1 MAYYLLTNGGKAF
14 MRTTGIKLIGVIGLL
29 VALSM
34 VMGCGSSDLL
44 DEQGQRYTANISVL
58 ELDSETLSV
67 DVVQGFCESEAE
79 DYGPASAEINI
90 AADAD
95 SPGITLVGYTL
106 EYIPLESEDGT
117 GTIVTPPTLD
127 SPLEGGVSG
136 IDIESGG
143 SAAFTITC
151 MSVDTKEEYRLKL
164 DWLYNTE
171 TVGGLALIA
180 AKEDEITAKQTAIEA
195 VEDEIIVQDEL
206 GNSTDGLE
214 LQLER
219 LEAEL
224 EELQTELTALSY
236 GFWSVP
242 ELDEARYQIR
252 ITLEFED
259 EYGQDRTIVR
269 SKTVWLGNFNNC

>member
-1 MAYYLLTNGGKAF
+1 